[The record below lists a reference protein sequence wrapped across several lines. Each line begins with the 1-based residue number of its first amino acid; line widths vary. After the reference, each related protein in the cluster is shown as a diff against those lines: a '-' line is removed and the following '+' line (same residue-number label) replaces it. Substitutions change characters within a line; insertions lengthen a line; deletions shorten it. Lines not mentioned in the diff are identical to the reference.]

1 MNLAVPVGGFAGWER
16 PAGRTAGGSG
26 PGPRLPAR
34 KGLAVSLGENI
45 KRLRTV
51 AGIQTQKAFAELLG
65 VPQPQ
70 VSDWENDRYPVL
82 EVSSLIRLAK
92 ALHCSVDELL
102 AGVDPDYDRIQAGGA
117 VGGVP
122 ARTGSDI
129 AVVAEGDALLN
140 GTTWDECEQQ
150 RPAVLGWLSRPGD
163 LISDPSAYGIRIRG
177 DSMLPAFRPNQIA
190 IMSPELE
197 ARDGDEVYVQLAS
210 GECLVRLLHT
220 STNGYILQPYNPAHH
235 ARLVEQ
241 GEIEA
246 MHVIVYSRSIG
257 PDDHAMSTSV

>member
-1 MNLAVPVGGFAGWER
+1 M
-16 PAGRTAGGSG
+16 
-26 PGPRLPAR
+26 
-34 KGLAVSLGENI
+34 
-45 KRLRTV
+45 
-51 AGIQTQKAFAELLG
+51 
-65 VPQPQ
+65 
-70 VSDWENDRYPVL
+70 
-82 EVSSLIRLAK
+82 
-92 ALHCSVDELL
+92 L
-102 AGVDPDYDRIQAGGA
+102 AGVDPDYARIQAGGA
-117 VGGVP
+117 VGAVP